1 MSVAEGAGGWQEPG
15 ASDVPKPRRN
25 VALLW
30 LWCPVPVVRG
40 WTEWGA
46 PPEGEQ
52 PSCSRLNS
60 IQHQVTLTSPKCS
73 VGAPE
78 RERAVLRPEANTA
91 GRPKPRE
98 TRRGKIMLFF
108 SRQTA
113 RLLRPAG
120 LSGRLFFPQTAS
132 EFHPGMGGQPGF
144 QRDRAQTADAKPWS
158 VRRLRAEA
166 GLGSGALNPRCK
178 SWTRSCG
185 P

>member
-1 MSVAEGAGGWQEPG
+1 MECGLALAV
-15 ASDVPKPRRN
+15 VPCPR
-25 VALLW
+25 
-30 LWCPVPVVRG
+30 G
-40 WTEWGA
+40 QGGA
-46 PPEGEQ
+46 PSEGKQ

-60 IQHQVTLTSPKCS
+60 IQRQVTLTSPKCS

-78 RERAVLRPEANTA
+78 RERAVLGPEANTA

-98 TRRGKIMLFF
+98 TRRGKITLFF

-132 EFHPGMGGQPGF
+132 EFHPGMGGRPGF
-144 QRDRAQTADAKPWS
+144 QRDRAQTADAKPWR
-158 VRRLRAEA
+158 VRSLGAEA
-166 GLGSGALNPRCK
+166 GVGSGALNAGRR

>member
-1 MSVAEGAGGWQEPG
+1 MECGLALA
-15 ASDVPKPRRN
+15 AVP
-25 VALLW
+25 
-30 LWCPVPVVRG
+30 CPSG
-40 WTEWGA
+40 QGGA
-46 PPEGEQ
+46 PSEDEQ

-60 IQHQVTLTSPKCS
+60 IQRQVTPTYPKCS

-78 RERAVLRPEANTA
+78 RERAVLWPEANTA

-98 TRRGKIMLFF
+98 TRRGKITLFF

-132 EFHPGMGGQPGF
+132 EFHPGMGSRPGF
-144 QRDRAQTADAKPWS
+144 QRDRAQTADAKPWR
-158 VRRLRAEA
+158 VRRLGAEA
-166 GLGSGALNPRCK
+166 GVGSGALNAGCR

>member
-1 MSVAEGAGGWQEPG
+1 MECGLALA
-15 ASDVPKPRRN
+15 AVP
-25 VALLW
+25 
-30 LWCPVPVVRG
+30 CPSG
-40 WTEWGA
+40 QGGA
-46 PPEGEQ
+46 PSEDEQ

-60 IQHQVTLTSPKCS
+60 IQRQVTLTYPKCS

-78 RERAVLRPEANTA
+78 RERAVLWPEANTA

-98 TRRGKIMLFF
+98 TRRGKITLFF

-132 EFHPGMGGQPGF
+132 EFHPGMGSRPGF
-144 QRDRAQTADAKPWS
+144 QRDRAQTADAKPWR
-158 VRRLRAEA
+158 VRRLGVEA
-166 GLGSGALNPRCK
+166 GVGSGALNAGCR